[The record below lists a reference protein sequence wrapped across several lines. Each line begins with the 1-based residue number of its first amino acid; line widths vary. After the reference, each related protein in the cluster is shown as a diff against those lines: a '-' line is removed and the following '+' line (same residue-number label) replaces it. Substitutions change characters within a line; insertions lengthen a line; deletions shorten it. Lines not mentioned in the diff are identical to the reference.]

1 MNSFSLLFVWPKKV
15 KRVESADCLFVLFLV
30 FLRQNNEEKSSTHV
44 WLAIQFY
51 PDTTGKKWTHALPYS
66 NYSNLLSPT
75 LFSSFVSRG
84 TKIKEKELKENL
96 LI

>member
-66 NYSNLLSPT
+66 NYSNL
-75 LFSSFVSRG
+75 
-84 TKIKEKELKENL
+84 
-96 LI
+96 